1 MTRIAVAVALVF
13 ASVGP
18 AAAQSPAAASPADP
32 RVQTCQQALRAAD
45 FARAEAAARAWAAE
59 APADPRASFY
69 LGLALHKEKRYGEAL
84 AALERADAA
93 PDDAFP
99 EAPHASHYLGWCRY
113 YLGDLPGA
121 KIAFIA
127 HARGFPEYDDTQ
139 FALGLIALDED
150 RTAEADRLFR
160 RALALLR
167 AQDGPARERAK
178 CMARLGD
185 VALRLGDV
193 AGAEREYRAAIA
205 EWPDHH
211 EAWARLA
218 RVLDRDGKTDE
229 AAAARARQEEILA
242 RVAPGSAAGT
252 GGAGAR

>member
-1 MTRIAVAVALVF
+1 MIRTAVVVASMLGS
-13 ASVGP
+13 AAQALAQAP
-18 AAAQSPAAASPADP
+18 AAAAPADP
-32 RVQTCQQALRAAD
+32 RVQSCQQALRAGD
-45 FARAEAAARAWAAE
+45 FPRAEAAARAWAAE
-59 APADPRASFY
+59 APDDARASFY

-93 PDDAFP
+93 PDDAFA

-167 AQDGPARERAK
+167 AQDGPARDRAK

-218 RVLDRDGKTDE
+218 RVLDRTGKADE
-229 AAAARARQEEILA
+229 ATAARAKQQEILA
-242 RVAPGSAAGT
+242 RVAPGSTSGMGGT
-252 GGAGAR
+252 GTR